1 MITTRFFVLVCSLF
15 FFSVSFAQKRQLPV
29 DTLVVTNH
37 KTTIKGTAVSYRAE
51 TGTQPV
57 WNEKGQPIA
66 SLFYTYYRR
75 TNVNNGTA
83 RPLIFSFNG
92 GPGSASVW
100 MHVAYTGPHIENWRR
115 YTPCLGLRQSLFHA
129 RCGRHCVHQSVNTGI
144 RVWLK
149 SKVKCPTE
157 SSLASMPQN
166 TEWMTTFVSRK
177 QR

>member
-83 RPLIFSFNG
+83 
-92 GPGSASVW
+92 SVDLFIQW
-100 MHVAYTGPHIENWRR
+100 WPRIGFGVDACRLYWTPYIEN
-115 YTPCLGLRQSLFHA
+115 
-129 RCGRHCVHQSVNTGI
+129 
-144 RVWLK
+144 
-149 SKVKCPTE
+149 
-157 SSLASMPQN
+157 
-166 TEWMTTFVSRK
+166 
-177 QR
+177 

>member
-1 MITTRFFVLVCSLF
+1 MFRFMPLHFESMKKYVHLVKAYFYDHYTIFWTCMF
-15 FFSVSFAQKRQLPV
+15 PIFFSNSFAQKRQLPV

-100 MHVAYTGPHIENWRR
+100 MHVAYTDPV
-115 YTPCLGLRQSLFHA
+115 Y
-129 RCGRHCVHQSVNTGI
+129 
-144 RVWLK
+144 
-149 SKVKCPTE
+149 
-157 SSLASMPQN
+157 
-166 TEWMTTFVSRK
+166 
-177 QR
+177 